1 MADPKELSFEKREQ
15 LVDAIAGAINSV
27 SAENSSN
34 TPDFILAEYLVGCL
48 EVYRKATLERERW
61 YGVQLEC
68 FQEVDSAGI
77 RDTRRK

>member
-1 MADPKELSFEKREQ
+1 MTNERKLFKRAEL
-15 LVDAIAGAINSV
+15 VTAIAGAINSV

-48 EVYRKATLERERW
+48 EAFNAATLERERW
-61 YGVQLEC
+61 YGVELEV
-68 FQEVDSAGI
+68 FQPVDSDGI